1 MKIVILTAG
10 TRGDVE
16 PCLALSLGLRRAGCD
31 VTLAADT
38 HFEGFV
44 TSRGVHFAP
53 IRADFLAFFQSPDG
67 KALLARD
74 HLRFLRGVSPSVLA
88 MRQRM
93 MEDAWAA
100 VRGAD
105 AVVYHPR
112 VLGAYDA
119 VERLGVPA
127 VLVEFLPILVPTRSF
142 PFPLAPHLRLGGFVN
157 RLSYA
162 AVRLAN
168 LPYQDIR
175 NRWRARA
182 LGLPPRPWYAD
193 DYRRRGR
200 RLPVLYAFS
209 RHVIPP
215 PEDWRGRAEVTGYW
229 FLDTPSDW
237 RPPQDLAAFLAAGP
251 PPVFVGFGSMIS
263 PDAGRVTATVVE
275 ALKKCGQRGILATG
289 WGGLSRVHE
298 PGMILQVESVP
309 HGWLFPQVAAVVHHG
324 GMGTTAAGLRAG
336 KPTLVCP
343 YFHDQPFWGKVVH
356 GLGAGPPP
364 IPQRELT
371 AERLAE
377 AIRLAVLDEGMR
389 RRAEDLGSK
398 IRAED
403 GVPRAVEAI
412 GRHLSGVR
420 PGGKIVV
427 PARSP
432 QQPGL
437 GGPRAGRGAPR

>member
-1 MKIVILTAG
+1 MKVVILTAG

-31 VTLAADT
+31 VTLAADAN
-38 HFEGFV
+38 FEGFV
-44 TSRGVHFAP
+44 TGRGIRFAP

-74 HLRFLRGVSPSVLA
+74 HLRFLRGVSPAMLA

-100 VRGAD
+100 ARGAD
-105 AVVYHPR
+105 AIVYHPR
-112 VLGAYDA
+112 VLGAYDI
-119 VERLGVPA
+119 VEKLRVPA
-127 VLVEFLPILVPTRSF
+127 VLVEFLPLLVPTRSF
-142 PFPLAPHLRLGGFVN
+142 PFPLAPHLRLGGLVN

-193 DYRRRGR
+193 DFRRGGR
-200 RLPVLYAFS
+200 HLPILYAFS

-215 PEDWRGRAEVTGYW
+215 PEDWRGRADVTGYW
-229 FLDTPSDW
+229 FLDPPSEW
-237 RPPQDLAAFLAAGP
+237 RPPEALAAFLAAGP
-251 PPVFVGFGSMIS
+251 PPVFLGFGSMIS

-298 PGMILQVESVP
+298 PGTILQVESVP
-309 HGWLFPQVAAVVHHG
+309 HGWLFPRVAAVVHHG

-356 GLGAGPPP
+356 ELGAGPPP

-377 AIRLAVLDEGMR
+377 AIRMAVSDEEMR
-389 RRAEDLGSK
+389 RRAEELGGK

-403 GVPRAVEAI
+403 GVARAVEAI
-412 GRHLSGVR
+412 GRHLS
-420 PGGKIVV
+420 
-427 PARSP
+427 A
-432 QQPGL
+432 
-437 GGPRAGRGAPR
+437 GPRVRETSGGAMV